1 MNQPIS
7 RSRLIKEELFM
18 RPNIDPLW
26 IRQLFLEDA
35 PYGDPSLAVFEDNH
49 QSSACFLAKECGVF
63 CGADIIE
70 NVFGFLS
77 TSIQITP
84 YIQDGQFLQKGDK
97 IAQIDGDT
105 KFLLRGERII
115 LNLISYLSGIATETS
130 KYVAIAQPYGVKILD
145 TRKTLPLY
153 RELSKYAVRV
163 GGGFNHR
170 FSLSDMIMLKDNHI
184 AGCGGIDA
192 TFEKLHLVN
201 KNPFLKI
208 EVEAKNLKEALN
220 ALKYNP
226 DVIMLDNFTP
236 DEVEKALYF
245 LKDKVEIEL
254 SGGINLANLEA
265 YVMLH
270 PNYISVGSLTHH
282 VNSLDI
288 SMKFVTQ

>member
-1 MNQPIS
+1 MH
-7 RSRLIKEELFM
+7 
-18 RPNIDPLW
+18 PNIDPTW
-26 IRQLFLEDA
+26 IRQLLLEDA
-35 PYGDPSLAVFEDNH
+35 PFGDPSLGVFEDNH
-49 QSSACFLAKECGVF
+49 QSSAYFLAKENGIF
-63 CGADIIE
+63 CGTDMIE
-70 NVFGFLS
+70 KVFSFLG
-77 TSIQITP
+77 TSILVSLFIK
-84 YIQDGQFLQKGDK
+84 DGQTINRGDK

-105 KFLLRGERII
+105 KLLLRGERII

-130 KYVAIAQPYGVKILD
+130 KYVAIAQPFGVKILD

-170 FSLSDMIMLKDNHI
+170 FCLSDMIMLKDNHI
-184 AGCGGIDA
+184 AGCGGIDS

-208 EVEAKNLKEALN
+208 EVEVKNLKEALN

-254 SGGINLANLEA
+254 SGGINLANLDA
-265 YVMLH
+265 YAMLQ

-288 SMKFVTQ
+288 SMKFVSQ